1 MADDTLEKRVEQL
14 AAQVQALTATVEQLA
29 ARMAVTPTVTPV
41 VSPHPLIAPPVT
53 AKTAEHAADA
63 PDEVTE
69 EILSWAGKTALL
81 PRLSTLCFLLVVAL
95 ILRTITDNNIINTLI
110 GSILG
115 MAYATI
121 LMVVGWYKYDKG
133 SPLAPVF
140 AACGAA
146 LMALIVV
153 ETHTRFQS
161 LPLVPAY
168 LTLMATG
175 MAMAVISY
183 RYNAFIPISA
193 GTLGMCL
200 AGAAID
206 YPNPFFPYLAMILW
220 TANML
225 GFFATSLKRCSWL
238 RWIVLTV
245 SMVMLYLWSFKLTL
259 PLARHELMPET
270 LALSWFFPVL
280 AIFTVTFAGIA
291 LTGIIRAGS
300 QKMSRFDFFLPL
312 INVVL
317 MYINSFY
324 VVNAWEGSKHLLG
337 WVGIATAVVHFSLA
351 AWLVRRGTTGGK
363 GENAFILAGA
373 TLLALALP
381 AASGSFPLSL
391 PVLSVAGFF
400 LMIVS
405 GKWRNGGTRVI
416 SYLVQVY
423 PAVAL
428 AIFFFGNRPAG
439 VDFLMALPAGLIAV
453 CSLFHYQLA
462 RRAAPSE
469 TALFFAR
476 FDHRDHSAVA
486 LLLAALVTGFLML
499 RNVIY
504 QVLATVPVDV
514 GNSFRCAQSI
524 LITSAA
530 AGLMLFALRRRNRE
544 IRNVAIMVTIIGAV
558 KVFLYDLL
566 GTHGMPLVLSVF
578 SFGLAAALESI
589 ALGRWQKGDV
599 RTAPPPAGT
608 PDDGEKAGQGP

>member
-14 AAQVQALTATVEQLA
+14 AAQVHALTATVEQLA
-29 ARMAVTPTVTPV
+29 ARLAVTPTTTPV
-41 VSPHPLIAPPVT
+41 VHPPSLKPATVTTQPVG
-53 AKTAEHAADA
+53 HSADA

-95 ILRTITDNNIINTLI
+95 ILRTITDNNIINTLL

-121 LMVVGWYKYDKG
+121 LMMVGWYKYGKG

-183 RYNAFIPISA
+183 RYTAFVPISV

-220 TANML
+220 TANLL

-238 RWIVLTV
+238 RWIVLAV
-245 SMVMLYLWSFKLTL
+245 SMLMLYLWSFKLTL
-259 PLARHELMPET
+259 PLARHDQMPEA

-280 AIFTVTFAGIA
+280 AILTVTFAGIA
-291 LTGIIRAGS
+291 LTGIVRAGS
-300 QKMSRFDFFLPL
+300 EKISRFDFFLPL
-312 INVVL
+312 INVTL
-317 MYINSFY
+317 MYANSYY
-324 VVNAWEGSKHLLG
+324 VVNAWGGSKHLLG
-337 WVGIATAVVHFSLA
+337 WVGIATAVVQFSLA
-351 AWLVRRGTTGGK
+351 AWLVRRHTAGGR

-373 TLLALALP
+373 TLLAFALP

-391 PVLSVAGFF
+391 PALSIAGFF
-400 LMIVS
+400 LMIIS
-405 GKWRNGGTRVI
+405 GKWQNGGTRVI
-416 SYLVQVY
+416 SYLLQIY

-428 AIFFFGNRPAG
+428 TIFLTGSRPAG
-439 VDFLMALPAGLIAV
+439 VDFLLAIPAGLAAV

-462 RRAAPSE
+462 RRSAPSA
-469 TALFFAR
+469 TVPFFSR
-476 FDHRDHSAVA
+476 FDQRDHSAVA
-486 LLLAALVTGFLML
+486 LLLAALATGFFML
-499 RNVIY
+499 RDVIY
-504 QVLATVPVDV
+504 QIIVMLPGEVN
-514 GNSFRCAQSI
+514 NSFRCAQSI

-530 AGLMLFALRRRNRE
+530 AGLMLFAVRRNNRE
-544 IRNVAIMVTIIGAV
+544 IRNVAILVTVIGAV

-578 SFGLAAALESI
+578 AFGLAAAIESI
-589 ALGRWQKGDV
+589 ALGRWQKGAARSD
-599 RTAPPPAGT
+599 TTTTNG
-608 PDDGEKAGQGP
+608 GKAGQGI